1 MHRIATFILLLTA
14 TLSCA
19 AATAAAPLTE
29 RRYLSGKGPSDA
41 VEWDFTVS
49 GGRRAGEQAKIPV
62 PSHWEQHGFGVYN
75 YGQTRAPKLDER
87 GVYRR
92 SFTVPAEWKGKRI
105 RLVFEGVMTDATVT
119 VNGVQAGPTHQGAFT
134 RFHYDITKM
143 LKFDGENE
151 LQVEVAKASSAKDT
165 NRAERYADY
174 WIFGG
179 IFRPVWLEASPIA
192 AIDHVAIDARADGSL
207 TADTTLLAAR
217 TATHVDAQL
226 LSNRGE
232 PVGAPFSMRVSGG
245 GASRLRLS
253 TKLNAPRLWTAE
265 TPNLYHLRLTLM
277 EGDTPLHQVTERFGF
292 RTFEV
297 RPGKGLYLNG
307 QRILLKGVNRHAFR
321 PQTGR
326 ALDPKHS
333 YEDVRLIRSMNM
345 NAVRMSH
352 YPPDKALLEA
362 ADEIGLYVLNE
373 LSGWQHAHDTHVG
386 RLLVRELVERD
397 VNHPSILFW
406 DNGNEGGWNRE
417 LDREFALYDPQ
428 QRRVL
433 HPWEL
438 HDDVD
443 TKHYPTF
450 PDLARRLA
458 GQHLVMPTEVLHG
471 LYDGGHGAGLEDYW
485 NAIARSPAGAGA
497 FLWSYA
503 DEGIARSDQ
512 GGRIDV
518 VSTYAPDG
526 IFGPNLEREGSY
538 FTIRDLWS
546 PVQIKP
552 PVLNAGFDGILQV
565 ENRYDFT
572 SLEQVRFNWRLLR
585 FAGPDSRTTDAR
597 VLASGTAA
605 SPAIAPHADG
615 PLRLALPRSWTS
627 ADALALTA
635 LAPDGEE
642 LWSWTWPT
650 LTRKANLPVAR
661 ERGRPATV
669 RQAPATIELAANGV
683 LASFDAASGALRTV
697 MRAGNKLELAN
708 GPRLTFAK
716 PGSEDGIQ
724 WLPLVEGEGTG
735 LVTRLATA
743 QQVDQVDVALAHTPT
758 DSWSGFKLELS
769 DGSNWRTIF
778 DGSRRTDD
786 GTRYRFAPQ
795 LVTAIRISQPV
806 SDQGRAVPVKAI
818 RIGHEPSRYPA
829 PPPGAASVT
838 TGSSGRTAWLES
850 SGVGFEKMRWTMHPD
865 GTLQLDY
872 RYPLEGEF
880 HYHGITFDYP
890 MSGVRSVRTLSQG
903 PFRSWQN
910 RLRGT
915 TLAVHDRAA
924 TPRETRAYPE
934 FEGYFAGLRW
944 ARFQGGAG
952 QWLVAS
958 ADPKVYL
965 RIGTP
970 LIDHA
975 NTTAIFPPGDVS
987 FLHAIPAIGS
997 KFVTPA
1003 NSGPGSQP
1011 AKAGGVYDG
1020 RLYFKWSARNP

>member
-1 MHRIATFILLLTA
+1 MHRIATFILLLVA
-14 TLSCA
+14 TLWSA
-19 AATAAAPLTE
+19 AAPATAPLTE

-49 GGRRAGEQAKIPV
+49 AGRRAGEQAKIPV

-87 GVYRR
+87 GTYRR
-92 SFTVPAEWKGKRI
+92 RFTVPAEWKGKRI

-134 RFHYDITKM
+134 RFRFDITK
-143 LKFDGENE
+143 LIKFDGENA
-151 LQVEVAKASSAKDT
+151 LQVEVAKASSARDT

-179 IFRPVWLEASPIA
+179 IFRPVWIEASPNA
-192 AIDHVAIDARADGSL
+192 AIDQVAIDARADGSL
-207 TADTTLLAAR
+207 TADATLLAAR
-217 TATHVDAQL
+217 TATHIEAQL
-226 LSNRGE
+226 LSNKGD
-232 PVGAPFSMRVSGG
+232 PLGAPFSMRVPGG
-245 GASRLRLS
+245 GASRMRLS
-253 TKLNAPRLWTAE
+253 TKLDAPRLWTAE
-265 TPNLYHLRLTLM
+265 TPNLYFLRLTLM

-326 ALDPKHS
+326 TLDPRHS

-362 ADEIGLYVLNE
+362 ADEIGIYVLNE

-443 TKHYPTF
+443 TKHYPTY
-450 PDLARRLA
+450 PDLAKRLA
-458 GQHLVMPTEVLHG
+458 GPHLLMPTEVLHG

-485 NAIARSPAGAGA
+485 NAIAGSPVGAGA

-503 DEGIARSDQ
+503 DEGIARTDQ

-526 IFGPNLEREGSY
+526 ILGPNLEKEGSY

-546 PVQIKP
+546 AVQVKP
-552 PVLNAGFDGILQV
+552 PVLNAAFDGTLQV

-572 SLEQVRFNWRLLR
+572 ALDQVRFNWRLLR
-585 FAGPDSRTTDAR
+585 FAGPDSRTTNAR
-597 VLASGTAA
+597 VLASGSAA
-605 SPAIAPHADG
+605 SPAIAPHGKGA
-615 PLRLALPRSWTS
+615 LRLELPRSWTG

-635 LAPDGEE
+635 VGRDGEE
-642 LWSWTWPT
+642 LWTWTWPT
-650 LTRKANLPVAR
+650 LTGKPYVPLAR

-669 RQAPATIELAANGV
+669 RQAGTGIELAAGGV
-683 LASFDAASGALRTV
+683 VATFDGSSGTLRTV
-697 MRAGNKLELAN
+697 TRGGNKLELAN

-724 WLPLVEGEGTG
+724 WLPLANGDGAG
-735 LVTRLATA
+735 LVTRLAA
-743 QQVDQVDVALAHTPT
+743 PQQADQVDVALAHAPT
-758 DSWSGFKLELS
+758 DSWSAFMLQLF
-769 DGSNWRTIF
+769 DGNSWRTVY

-795 LVTAIRISQPV
+795 LVSAIRVSQPV
-806 SDQGRAVPVKAI
+806 SDQGRPVPVKAI
-818 RIGHEPSRYPA
+818 RIGHEPSRYPGPNSA
-829 PPPGAASVT
+829 PGSVT
-838 TGSSGRTAWLES
+838 TGSSGRLAWIES
-850 SGVGFEKMRWTMHPD
+850 SGAGFERMRWTMHPD

-872 RYPLEGEF
+872 RYPLAGEF
-880 HYHGITFDYP
+880 LYHGITFDHP
-890 MSGVRSVRTLSQG
+890 MSDVRSVRTLSQG

-915 TLAVHDRAA
+915 SLAVHERVAA
-924 TPRETRAYPE
+924 PREARSYPE

-944 ARFQGGAG
+944 ARVQAGAG
-952 QWLVAS
+952 EWLVAS
-958 ADPKVYL
+958 ADPQVNL

-1003 NSGPGSQP
+1003 NSGPASQP
-1011 AKAGGVYDG
+1011 ASAGGAYG
-1020 RLYFKWSARNP
+1020 GTLYFRWSARTP